1 LQNAKT
7 PAELLDVISALGNI
21 GTAEALELLTPY
33 TKSENP
39 DVASVALF
47 SLRLIASQ
55 SARDLLFSARTRP
68 QALVRMKAA
77 KALSFQQLSAEELKL
92 LGVWLLEDKDL
103 LVRRQ
108 LFTNISDHIKKQPDL
123 VTELISKAI
132 EFEQDSYMKA
142 QMTKL
147 ISSS

>member
-1 LQNAKT
+1 MR
-7 PAELLDVISALGNI
+7 I
-21 GTAEALELLTPY
+21 
-33 TKSENP
+33 
-39 DVASVALF
+39 
-47 SLRLIASQ
+47 
-55 SARDLLFSARTRP
+55 
-68 QALVRMKAA
+68 KAA